1 MAVKKGTLKRKNGA
15 GTYDEINLKTTAE
28 QVKMTDGTTVQAFL
42 DSLPSGGGS
51 NAKVVAD
58 ITARDALTNAAE
70 GLIAYVVDAT
80 GDSTV
85 KSGGASYIYDGS
97 NWIKISEFE
106 SMDMIIDWTDIQNKP
121 NIVDIKVS
129 ATEPTGQIEGD
140 IWIQET
146 V

>member
-42 DSLPSGGGS
+42 DTLPTGGGAG
-51 NAKVVAD
+51 AKVVAD
-58 ITARDALTNAAE
+58 ITARDALTSEE

-85 KSGGASYIYDGS
+85 ASGGASYIYDGS

-106 SMDMIIDWTDIQNKP
+106 SMDVLVDWTDIQNKP
-121 NIVDIKVS
+121 NIVDIQVS
-129 ATEPTGQIEGD
+129 STQPSNQKEGD

>member
-42 DSLPSGGGS
+42 DSLPSAGGAG
-51 NAKVVAD
+51 AKVVAD
-58 ITARDALTNAAE
+58 ITARDALTTTE

-85 KSGGASYIYDGS
+85 KVGGASYIYDGS

-106 SMDMIIDWTDIQNKP
+106 SMDAVINWTDVQGKP

-140 IWIQET
+140 IWIEET

>member
-15 GTYDEINLKTTAE
+15 GTYDEINLQTSAE
-28 QVKMTDGTTVQAFL
+28 QVKMADGKTVQAFL
-42 DSLPSGGGS
+42 DSLPTGDGAGS
-51 NAKVVAD
+51 KVVAD
-58 ITARDALTNAAE
+58 ITARDALTTAE

-121 NIVDIKVS
+121 NIVHIKVS

>member
-1 MAVKKGTLKRKNGA
+1 MAVKKGILKRKNNS
-15 GTYDEINLKTTAE
+15 GTYDEINLQTSAE
-28 QVKMTDGTTVQAFL
+28 QVKMADGKTVQAFL
-42 DSLPSGGGS
+42 DSLPAGGGAG
-51 NAKVVAD
+51 AKVVAD
-58 ITARDALTNAAE
+58 ITARDALTSEE

-85 KSGGASYIYDGS
+85 TSGGASYIYDGS

-106 SMDMIIDWTDIQNKP
+106 SMDAVINWTDIQGKP

-140 IWIQET
+140 IWIEET

>member
-1 MAVKKGTLKRKNGA
+1 MIIMAVKKGTLKRKNGA

-42 DSLPSGGGS
+42 DTLPTGGGAG
-51 NAKVVAD
+51 AKVVAD
-58 ITARDALTNAAE
+58 ITARDALTSEE

-97 NWIKISEFE
+97 NWIKYLNLKVWMFWLTGRIFRTSLILLISKYRQQ
-106 SMDMIIDWTDIQNKP
+106 SR
-121 NIVDIKVS
+121 
-129 ATEPTGQIEGD
+129 
-140 IWIQET
+140 QEKRRET
-146 V
+146 SG

>member
-1 MAVKKGTLKRKNGA
+1 MAVKKGTLKRKNSA
-15 GTYDEINLKTTAE
+15 GTYDEINLQTSAE
-28 QVKMTDGTTVQAFL
+28 QVKMADGKTVQAFL
-42 DSLPSGGGS
+42 DSLPTGDGAGS
-51 NAKVVAD
+51 KVVAD
-58 ITARDALTNAAE
+58 ITARDALTTAE

-106 SMDMIIDWTDIQNKP
+106 SMDMIIDWTDIQGKP

>member
-1 MAVKKGTLKRKNGA
+1 MAVKKGILKRKNNS
-15 GTYDEINLKTTAE
+15 GTYDEINLQTSAE
-28 QVKMTDGTTVQAFL
+28 QVKMADGTTVQAFL
-42 DSLPSGGGS
+42 DSLPAGGGAG
-51 NAKVVAD
+51 AKVVAD
-58 ITARDALTNAAE
+58 ITARDALTPTE

-129 ATEPTGQIEGD
+129 ATEPTDQIEGD

>member
-1 MAVKKGTLKRKNGA
+1 MHERQYWRTRKGKRCSVTLWLG
-15 GTYDEINLKTTAE
+15 
-28 QVKMTDGTTVQAFL
+28 
-42 DSLPSGGGS
+42 PP
-51 NAKVVAD
+51 
-58 ITARDALTNAAE
+58 
-70 GLIAYVVDAT
+70 
-80 GDSTV
+80 
-85 KSGGASYIYDGS
+85 YIYDGS

>member
-1 MAVKKGTLKRKNGA
+1 MAVKKGTLKRKNSA
-15 GTYDEINLKTTAE
+15 GTYDEINLQTSAE
-28 QVKMTDGTTVQAFL
+28 QVKMADGKTVQAFL
-42 DSLPSGGGS
+42 DSLPTGDGAGS
-51 NAKVVAD
+51 KVVAD
-58 ITARDALTNAAE
+58 ITARDALTTAE

-121 NIVDIKVS
+121 NIVHIKVS

>member
-1 MAVKKGTLKRKNGA
+1 MAVKKGTLKRKNSA
-15 GTYDEINLKTTAE
+15 GTYDEINLQTSAE
-28 QVKMTDGTTVQAFL
+28 QVKMADGKTVQAFL
-42 DSLPSGGGS
+42 DSLLTGDGAGS
-51 NAKVVAD
+51 KVVAD
-58 ITARDALTNAAE
+58 ITARDALTTAE

-121 NIVDIKVS
+121 NIVHIKVS

>member
-1 MAVKKGTLKRKNGA
+1 MAVKKGTLKRKNGS
-15 GTYDEINLKTTAE
+15 GGYDEINLSTSAE
-28 QVKMTDGTTVQAFL
+28 QVKMANGTSVQTFL
-42 DSLPSGGGS
+42 DSLPTGGGAG
-51 NAKVVAD
+51 AKVVAD
-58 ITARDALTNAAE
+58 ITARDALTPEE

-85 KSGGASYIYDGS
+85 TSGGASYIYDGS

-106 SMDMIIDWTDIQNKP
+106 SMDAVINWTDIQGKP

>member
-1 MAVKKGTLKRKNGA
+1 MAVKKGTLKRKNVA

-28 QVKMTDGTTVQAFL
+28 QVKMADGTSVQAFL
-42 DSLPSGGGS
+42 DGLSSAGGAG
-51 NAKVVAD
+51 AKVVPD
-58 ITARDALTNAAE
+58 ITARDALTSTE

-80 GDSTV
+80 GDITV
-85 KSGGASYIYDGS
+85 KTGGASYIYDGS

-106 SMDMIIDWTDIQNKP
+106 SMDVLVDWTDIQNKP
-121 NIVDIKVS
+121 NIVDVQVS
-129 ATEPTGQIEGD
+129 ATEPAGQKEGD

>member
-1 MAVKKGTLKRKNGA
+1 MAVKKGTLKRKNSV

-42 DSLPSGGGS
+42 DSLPTGGGAG
-51 NAKVVAD
+51 AKVVVD
-58 ITARDALTNAAE
+58 ITARDALTTAE

-129 ATEPTGQIEGD
+129 ATEPVGQKEGD
-140 IWIQET
+140 IWIEET

>member
-1 MAVKKGTLKRKNGA
+1 MAVKKGILKRKNNS
-15 GTYDEINLKTTAE
+15 GTYDEINLQTSAE
-28 QVKMTDGTTVQAFL
+28 QVKMRDGTTVQAFL

-58 ITARDALTNAAE
+58 ITARDALTTEE
-70 GLIAYVVDAT
+70 GLIAYVMDAT

-85 KSGGASYIYDGS
+85 TAGGASYIYDGS
-97 NWIKISEFE
+97 NWVKISEFE

>member
-1 MAVKKGTLKRKNGA
+1 MAIKKGTLKRKNSA

-28 QVKMTDGTTVQAFL
+28 QVKMKDGTTVQAFL
-42 DSLPSGGGS
+42 DSLPSAGGVG
-51 NAKVVAD
+51 AKVVAD
-58 ITARDALTNAAE
+58 ITARDALTPEE

-85 KSGGASYIYDGS
+85 TAGGASYIYDGS
-97 NWIKISEFE
+97 NWVKISEFE
-106 SMDMIIDWTDIQNKP
+106 SMDAVINWTDIQGKP

-129 ATEPTGQIEGD
+129 ATKPTGQVEGD
-140 IWIQET
+140 IWIEET